1 MSGRT
6 TARLLTRLAQA
17 ATRLDPAIVGPLLLL
32 GIVLGMIV
40 ILRGQKDHELVAQ
53 VTAGNLK
60 LPEFYTAQ
68 NAITATAAQAAA
80 GAAVLVGVFF
90 TLRNLRISQESQV
103 TSRYI
108 QAVTQLGSDKL
119 AVRLGGIYALE
130 RVAWDSER
138 DHQTVM
144 DVLTAYVREHLPW
157 PPPDQSA
164 HSLLILPLSAR
175 RPETIP
181 APRESLPA
189 DIQAILTVLG
199 RRRPRHR
206 QRESHV
212 LSFPWTDLRS
222 ADLRGAHLEGTYLVG
237 AHLEGADLVG
247 VLDLTLD
254 QIRYANIDSKT
265 TLPPELRRA
274 WEVWLAGHKSG
285 ENSTGHT
292 PPTPEAPPITGP
304 GPT

>member
-144 DVLTAYVREHLPW
+144 DVLTAYVRELAPW
-157 PPPDQSA
+157 PPPDQS
-164 HSLLILPLSAR
+164 
-175 RPETIP
+175 

-189 DIQAILTVLG
+189 DIQVILTVLG

-206 QRESHV
+206 QRESHPLV
-212 LSFPWTDLRS
+212 LPTTDLRS
-222 ADLRGAHLEGTYLVG
+222 ADLRGAHLEGAILWRANLERANLWRANLERADLGRANLERANLEVAHLEGVG
-237 AHLEGADLVG
+237 LGEAHLEGADLSDAHPGGGEPGEGTPRGG
-247 VLDLTLD
+247 VLGGGTL
-254 QIRYANIDSKT
+254 
-265 TLPPELRRA
+265 
-274 WEVWLAGHKSG
+274 G
-285 ENSTGHT
+285 EGIPRVGEPDGS
-292 PPTPEAPPITGP
+292 
-304 GPT
+304 